1 MMPAN
6 GQHQQAELIQRLA
19 DQAVERFP
27 AASLESLA
35 VDLEA
40 DAAEH
45 PQTSETAIAIAVELR
60 LRSAAGVRKWPAPSN
75 TGSSADDD
83 FEPSLAA
90 ATEAYCAEVVANSSA
105 DDGFERWLAAATEA
119 YCAEVVAN
127 RDGLEADDVG
137 GALDEESKT
146 DRTA

>member
-1 MMPAN
+1 MPAN
-6 GQHQQAELIQRLA
+6 GQQQQAELIQRLA

-83 FEPSLAA
+83 FERS
-90 ATEAYCAEVVANSSA
+90 
-105 DDGFERWLAAATEA
+105 LAAATEA